1 MTGEHSKNSSQ
12 LMDKS
17 FQFEKYP
24 IKNSNLKM
32 EYQLGHAI
40 LHSPDGYLGHNA
52 RIYPFFHCLVKE
64 LDPGLSMDPVDFCFV
79 VTGNSSLA
87 LKCSK

>member
-1 MTGEHSKNSSQ
+1 
-12 LMDKS
+12 MDQS
-17 FQFEKYP
+17 FQFEKNP

-32 EYQLGHAI
+32 VYQQGHAN
-40 LHSPDGYLGHNA
+40 LHSLDGYLGHNA

-64 LDPGLSMDPVDFCFV
+64 LDPDLSMDPVDFCSV